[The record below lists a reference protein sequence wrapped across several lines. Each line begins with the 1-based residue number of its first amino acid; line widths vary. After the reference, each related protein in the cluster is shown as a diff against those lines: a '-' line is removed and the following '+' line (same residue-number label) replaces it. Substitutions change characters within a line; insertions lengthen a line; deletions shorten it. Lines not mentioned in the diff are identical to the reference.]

1 MMWRLDSLEKTL
13 LLGKTEAGGAGNNRG
28 WDGWM
33 ASLTRR
39 TWVWASSHTWWW
51 TGSPGMLQSM
61 GSQRVGHWTVEQEQ
75 LNNNSKGNESR
86 EVKELA
92 HGHTSSRV
100 GSGFEPGRVI
110 YIQWTVSNMLHF
122 SHGLNCHMQHPGT
135 KTILT
140 IAKQPPN
147 LRIYITKSHFSQT
160 SWSCWEISPSWSC
173 RLSTSSL
180 SVRISFSISW
190 SLRSTR
196 SETLT

>member
-1 MMWRLDSLEKTL
+1 MIISIFYRGNDVKTWLIRKDPVAGKDWGRRRRGQQRMRWLNGITNSKDMCLSELRELVMDRESRRAAVHGVTKSRTLSDWTTAKEMSLEKL
-13 LLGKTEAGGAGNNRG
+13 RDLPK
-28 WDGWM
+28 
-33 ASLTRR
+33 S
-39 TWVWASSHTWWW
+39 
-51 TGSPGMLQSM
+51 
-61 GSQRVGHWTVEQEQ
+61 
-75 LNNNSKGNESR
+75 
-86 EVKELA
+86 
-92 HGHTSSRV
+92 V

-110 YIQWTVSNMLHF
+110 YIQRTVSNMPHF

-160 SWSCWEISPSWSC
+160 SCSCWEISPSWSC

-190 SLRSTR
+190 SRRSTR